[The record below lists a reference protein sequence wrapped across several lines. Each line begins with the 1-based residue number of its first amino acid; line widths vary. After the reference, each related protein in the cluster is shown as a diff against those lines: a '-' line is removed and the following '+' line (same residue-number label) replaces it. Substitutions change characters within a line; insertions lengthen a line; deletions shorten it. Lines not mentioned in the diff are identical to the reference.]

1 MQGELQQWTGYWM
14 YGSYKGPTDLQLFV
28 AYDHQ
33 VLGSGEDEVGKFT
46 IEGEERDENL
56 NFTKHYVNAHI
67 VNYEGKRVNKERIEG
82 CWSLPV
88 DTIDDWSRGQFLLK
102 KVAIDEEHQGSFLRL
117 NVIDWLEKI
126 SGLNTLRNW
135 KGFYEQD
142 DENHDMETCFVFT
155 PSGKIH
161 GKGNDSI
168 GFYTWC
174 GNLSSHEDGTKKVN
188 LIKQYFGRHAVCYNG
203 EMYEPEPGELVM
215 EGTWNISF
223 CCGAFR
229 LQMACL
235 SSGQVQRQW
244 TFGQVHQWTG
254 YWIQESRKGPM
265 DLELFITYDHQ
276 VLGSGEDEVGK
287 FTIEGASNE
296 FKLHKALCECAHS

>member
-229 LQMACL
+229 LQMA
-235 SSGQVQRQW
+235 W
-244 TFGQVHQWTG
+244 
-254 YWIQESRKGPM
+254 
-265 DLELFITYDHQ
+265 
-276 VLGSGEDEVGK
+276 
-287 FTIEGASNE
+287 
-296 FKLHKALCECAHS
+296 